1 MKFDS
6 KFQNQRMSLIRRMSR
21 LIELTNA
28 GYPRCKKIPKLVG
41 TQVFLKRYERLPQ
54 EKKEQLIG
62 EYKRRLIRF
71 QWGLHYVT
79 KDQQPMVMT
88 DMMNKFYVEE
98 YIYPELA
105 VLFRKMS
112 DVDGSR
118 DVPLTPNM
126 STLKR
131 G

>member
-6 KFQNQRMSLIRRMSR
+6 KFQNERMTMIRRMSQ
-21 LIELTNA
+21 LIELSSN
-28 GYPRCKKIPKLVG
+28 GRCKKIPKLVG

-54 EKKEQLIG
+54 EKKVQLIG

-71 QWGLHYVT
+71 QWGLHHVIKEQT
-79 KDQQPMVMT
+79 TVMP
-88 DMMNKFYVEE
+88 DLMNTFFIEE
-98 YIYPELA
+98 YICPQLTI
-105 VLFRKMS
+105 LFRKLS

-118 DVPLTPNM
+118 NVPLTPNM

>member
-21 LIELTNA
+21 LIEMTNA
-28 GYPRCKKIPKLVG
+28 GRPRCEKIPRLVG

-71 QWGLHYVT
+71 QWGLLYVT
-79 KDQQPMVMT
+79 KEQHSIAMS
-88 DMMNKFYVEE
+88 DMMNKLFIEE

-105 VLFRKMS
+105 VLFRKLS